1 MEEQFIYC
9 EKAESVFGKTK
20 KAKSHYGDVSVEYLT
35 SNKTPKI
42 DTQAREYQREK
53 VAPLKWKQKI
63 MLTVL
68 SDAFLKIP
76 QIHIRVVRKGT
87 VFTFELVDGQQR
99 VTSIIDFINGK
110 YKLGTGD
117 EFNLGNGVDVRG
129 MSIDDIYQNY
139 LELYHKIIDY
149 RISCVWY
156 ENLTDEQTADLFINV
171 LNNVNTMKPQEIRN
185 AIRGKLSE
193 FIRNSARFENLP
205 LFDRT
210 YDGKVYKLKHFS
222 NSFNLSGRMEVDE
235 WFSELIYLL
244 QNGYRNGVSQPKH
257 TKWISDIQDAGGELS
272 TDTQFYDFE
281 ETVLTPLVDFSTN
294 VITSVPTDKKHRL
307 TPMLSQIL
315 ILYGYELKNKYGKL
329 DVSKYVSK
337 FFDIHKEWSC
347 TTKKLYKDHFMW
359 TSKGNGTDQLEPF
372 NQLFNGKNQRAF
384 QTITKVLDIELK
396 NSLEAFGVTELDP
409 KRTFSTADIIRKWE
423 EQDGKCFYYNTPL
436 ERKDLAGDHYIPHSY
451 GIKAGGVTTY
461 DNLRVTSKS
470 VNRKKLTIHGDDFVR
485 MVNEELSQRPDYI
498 PPARERISN
507 HLNSL

>member
-53 VAPLKWKQKI
+53 VASLKWKQKI

-76 QIHIRVVRKGT
+76 QIHIRVVMKGKG
-87 VFTFELVDGQQR
+87 VFTYELVDGQQR

-110 YKLGTGD
+110 FRLGNGV
-117 EFNLGNGVDVRG
+117 EFNLGNGIDVRG
-129 MSIDDIYQNY
+129 MNIDDIYQNY
-139 LELYHKIIDY
+139 STLYHQIIDY
-149 RISCVWY
+149 RISCIWY

-193 FIRNSARFENLP
+193 YIRNSARFTKLP
-205 LFDRT
+205 IFERT
-210 YDGKVYKLKHFS
+210 YDGTIYKLKNFS
-222 NSFNLSGRMEVDE
+222 HAFNLSGRMEVDE
-235 WFSELIYLL
+235 WLSELIYLL
-244 QNGYRNGVSQPKH
+244 QNGYRDGVSQTKH
-257 TKWISDIQDAGGELS
+257 TLWISDIQKAGGDLS
-272 TDTQFYDFE
+272 TDAQFYDFE
-281 ETVLTPLVDFSTN
+281 ESVLTPLLNFSES
-294 VITSVPTDKKHRL
+294 VIKSVPSDKKHRL

-315 ILYGYELKNKYGKL
+315 ILYGYELKNKHGKL

-337 FFDIHKEWSC
+337 FFSIYTDWSC
-347 TTKKLYKDHFMW
+347 TTKKLYNNHFMW
-359 TSKGNGTDQLEPF
+359 TSNGKGTDQLEPF
-372 NQLFNGKNQRAF
+372 NKLFNGKNQRAF
-384 QTITKVLDIELK
+384 QTITKVLDVELK
-396 NSLEAFGVTELDP
+396 ANFDEFGVTDLDP

-423 EQDGKCFYYNTPL
+423 EQGGKCFYYNIPI
-436 ERKDLAGDHYIPHSY
+436 ERTDLAGDHYIPHSY

-461 DNLRVTSKS
+461 DNLRVTSKAT
-470 VNRKKLTIHGDDFVR
+470 NRKKLTIHGDDFVR
-485 MVNEELSQRPDYI
+485 MVNNELNESK
-498 PPARERISN
+498 
-507 HLNSL
+507 